1 MDSTTTGQN
10 GSRKAVSWWILV
22 VVALI
27 VGGLIGYYL
36 GSAGVGTGLVPE
48 ETAENTPL

>member
-1 MDSTTTGQN
+1 MDGNIAGQN
-10 GSRKAVSWWILV
+10 GRKAISWWILV

-36 GSAGVGTGLVPE
+36 GSSGVGTGLVPE
-48 ETAENTPL
+48 ESVRDSDY